1 MKSKIFYKGWF
12 LTIIFLFVG
21 AGIIPSISGNF
32 EKLENFSYI
41 PDTTDKE
48 NIICSNDGTDWWT
61 NFHHDL
67 KLTGF
72 TSAPAPDTNKKLW
85 SINLGGGVWFSS
97 SSVVDYMLYIGTEED
112 ESFNEK
118 ESIDAF
124 SKLKNSIFMSDKSFI
139 EYNSNI
145 EKTLQ
150 TTNGTIYCL
159 NAKTGDIKWSYT
171 TIGNV
176 YSCPAVADGYL
187 YVASADLNTY
197 MGELYC
203 FDAITG
209 QKQWNQSIMTGYTS
223 PIVSEGRLYILAI
236 NPDDYYGK
244 LLCLDAS
251 NGDEIWNHTT
261 GYIDFSLYTAPAI
274 SDGKLFF
281 TSIDIVGGIFC
292 TISCLDITDGNE
304 IWRTKL
310 GKMDFGY
317 ALSSPTIADG
327 KAYIVNAETDNTDFW
342 TELNC
347 VDTSNGDIL
356 WNYTM
361 RDEVDEI
368 CFSNPAVAYGNVYF
382 GLVGG
387 AWEYG
392 KLICLDG
399 DDGSTIW
406 CDKSLYAYTLSSPVI
421 AEEKVYVG
429 GMEMGLMDGE
439 ILCFNAFDG
448 SLKWRGEVGN
458 VLIDSTPAIVD
469 GCVFV
474 ADDMGKVCAFR
485 DVFEI
490 ASIKGGLASV
500 KVDIANIGN
509 QDLNDVSYS
518 ITVEGGILNLINKSK
533 SETIP
538 ILEAQTSDIIRIF
551 PVFGLGKIKISATVS
566 IVGISPFEIKKEGF
580 VLGPFVSV
588 T

>member
-1 MKSKIFYKGWF
+1 MRSKIFYKSWI
-12 LTIIFLFVG
+12 LIIMVLFVG
-21 AGIIPSISGNF
+21 AVILPSISGNF
-32 EKLENFSYI
+32 ENFDDLKDI
-41 PDTTDKE
+41 VDNTEKE
-48 NIICSNDGTDWWT
+48 IIISSKDGTDWWT

-67 KLTGF
+67 QLTGF

-85 SINLGGGVWFSS
+85 SKKLGDGVWFSS
-97 SSVVDYMLYIGTEED
+97 SSVVDDMLYIGTEEV
-112 ESFNEK
+112 ETFNEN
-118 ESIDAF
+118 EPLDAF
-124 SKLKNSIFMSDKSFI
+124 SKFKNSIFMSDRSFI

-150 TTNGTIYCL
+150 TANGTIYCL
-159 NAKTGDIKWSYT
+159 NAKTGDTKWSYPT
-171 TIGNV
+171 VGNV
-176 YSCPAVADGYL
+176 YSCPVVADGYI

-236 NPDDYYGK
+236 DPEDYYGK

-281 TSIDIVGGIFC
+281 TSVDIVGGIFC
-292 TISCLDITDGNE
+292 TISCLDITDGTE

-310 GKMDFGY
+310 GTMDFGY
-317 ALSSPTIADG
+317 ALSSPTISDG
-327 KAYIVNAETDNTDFW
+327 KAYIVNAETENSDFW

-361 RDEVDEI
+361 RDEADEI

-387 AWEYG
+387 DWKYG

-399 DDGSTIW
+399 KDGSTVW
-406 CDKSLYAYTLSSPVI
+406 CDKSLYAYTLSSPVV
-421 AEEKVYVG
+421 AEEKVYIG
-429 GMEMGLMDGE
+429 GLETGLMEGE
-439 ILCFNAFDG
+439 ILCFDAFDG
-448 SLKWRGEVGN
+448 SLKWLGEIGN

-474 ADDMGKVCAFR
+474 ADDLGMVCAFK
-485 DVFEI
+485 DAFEI
-490 ASIKGGLASV
+490 SSIKGGLASV
-500 KVDIANIGN
+500 KIDIANVCN
-509 QDLNDVSYS
+509 EDLNDVSYS
-518 ITVEGGILNLINKSK
+518 ITVEGGLLNLINKSE

-538 ILEAQTSDIIRIF
+538 ILEAQTSDVIRIS
-551 PVFGLGKIKISATVS
+551 PVFGIGKIKISATVS
-566 IVGISPFEIKKEGF
+566 IVGVSSFKIKKEGF
-580 VLGPFVSV
+580 VLGPFVFV